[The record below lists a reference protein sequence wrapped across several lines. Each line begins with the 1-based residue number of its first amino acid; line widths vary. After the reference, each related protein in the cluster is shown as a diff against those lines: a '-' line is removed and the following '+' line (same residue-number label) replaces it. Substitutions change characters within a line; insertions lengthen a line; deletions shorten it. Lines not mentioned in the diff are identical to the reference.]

1 MAMHKVLPFWCRT
14 DPYQADPSVPVEGI
28 LYRAVEQT
36 GPDEYICEGSRKI
49 GKMIDGT
56 TVWLV
61 GGYTDAMNS
70 VGIKEIQQHDIKE
83 LSRSEKL
90 SVLHEIKYELDDVD
104 SYDAYTDNKSIWFSK
119 KPRTQTQRRED
130 TRTRTRNTRGKTSVR
145 RQTAKRNMS
154 HLNSIHELTTPYKS
168 RHMGG
173 YRRKSRKNR
182 KY

>member
-1 MAMHKVLPFWCRT
+1 MAMHKVVPFWCRT

-28 LYRAVEQT
+28 LYRAVAQT

-83 LSRSEKL
+83 LSRSKKL
-90 SVLHEIKYELDDVD
+90 SVLHEINYELDVD
-104 SYDAYTDNKSIWFSK
+104 SYDAYTDQKSIWFSK
-119 KPRTQTQRRED
+119 KPRRQTKQRD
-130 TRTRTRNTRGKTSVR
+130 TRTRNTRGKTSVR

-154 HLNSIHELTTPYKS
+154 HLNSIHELTTPYKR

-173 YRRKSRKNR
+173 YRRKSRRKSRKNR